1 MPANIATTSFS
12 STPDNKAVTVDV
24 YGSPPLTPT
33 NNTPGKAPT
42 SVLGQVANVNQF
54 GADLLKQMAKNYA
67 TTGKVFNN
75 QDKILQ
81 NVSDA
86 MNVQKGILRSAG
98 GNFLNS
104 VLKGSGFYKT
114 GIGKVV
120 DGIAKSTTGNSLEKM
135 VAGGF
140 KDFSV
145 TVNGVNKVIKNIKDV
160 DSLTDLSKFL
170 NGVAPDNP
178 FLKAVNL
185 TEIAGVIKGVAEVAD
200 AFNIPGALDRLIS
213 NLSDDDKKVVT
224 GLVLSGTTVIKDLTT
239 IDTMLE
245 HLTGSEI
252 LSSNPDI
259 IKILVAGF
267 RSSSEY
273 PEPSVTAA
281 NALKAR
287 LDKITPHWHQYHLSN
302 DTWHDDLEVFV
313 EFSPFTKNCFLAADM
328 YTASIA
334 IAGEYKARNFVT
346 LANSFYPYI
355 GLPETRA

>member
-33 NNTPGKAPT
+33 NNTPGKAP
-42 SVLGQVANVNQF
+42 SDVLGQAAGINQQGAN
-54 GADLLKQMAKNYA
+54 LLKDLAKNYA
-67 TTGKVFNN
+67 TTGKLF
-75 QDKILQ
+75 DSGKAIKAA
-81 NVSDA
+81 SDSL
-86 MNVQKGILRSAG
+86 NISRGILRSAG

-313 EFSPFTKNCFLAADM
+313 EFSLFAKNCFLAGDM

-334 IAGEYKARNFVT
+334 IAGEYKARNFVA